1 VRGPGDRMMYPHAV
15 PSLKRAI
22 IIVADGVGCG
32 GAPDATAYGDAGA
45 DTLGNLARAVG
56 GLALPNLQ
64 AMGLGNLT
72 AIAGVREA
80 AAPRA
85 AWGVMRERSAGKDTI
100 TGHWEMAGLVTTQA
114 MATFPNG
121 FPREI
126 TAPLATAAGRG
137 LLGNKPASGT
147 AIIDELGPKH
157 METGDLILYTSA
169 DSVLQIAAHEQVVPL
184 TELYRICEAAR
195 QIADRHSI
203 GRVIARPFV
212 GTVGAFKRTYN
223 RRDFSVIPP
232 APTLLDHIRDAGQS
246 VVGVGKISDIF
257 VGRGL
262 TFSIHSEGNSDGM
275 HLTLEA
281 LATLDRGLLFVNLVD
296 FDMLHGHRNDV
307 PGFARALAEFDRWL
321 PELEAALR
329 PDDAV
334 FITADHGNDPTT
346 PGTDHTREQV
356 PLLVFGPSI
365 RPARLGTRASFA
377 DLGQTIAEGLGVARL
392 PNGESFLAALQ
403 APA

>member
-1 VRGPGDRMMYPHAV
+1 MDEPMYPGPV
-15 PSLKRAI
+15 SGFKRAI
-22 IIVADGVGCG
+22 IIVVDGVGCG
-32 GAPDATAYGDAGA
+32 GAPDAAEYGDAGA
-45 DTLGNLARAVG
+45 DTLGNMARAAG
-56 GLALPNLQ
+56 GLWLPNLQ

-85 AWGVMRERSAGKDTI
+85 AWGVMREASAGKDTI

-147 AIIDELGPKH
+147 AIIDELGAQH
-157 METGDLILYTSA
+157 LATGDLILYTSA
-169 DSVLQIAAHEQVVPL
+169 DSVLQIAAHEEVVPL
-184 TELYRICEAAR
+184 PELYRICAAAR
-195 QIADRHSI
+195 AIADRHHI

-212 GTVGAFKRTYN
+212 GAPGAFRRTYN
-223 RRDFSVIPP
+223 RRDFSLVPP
-232 APTLLDHIRDAGQS
+232 APTLLDHLRDAGQS
-246 VVGVGKISDIF
+246 VVGIGKISDIF
-257 VGRGL
+257 AGRGL
-262 TFSIHSEGNSDGM
+262 TFTMHSEGNRDGL

-296 FDMLHGHRNDV
+296 FDMLYGHRNDTA
-307 PGFARALAEFDRWL
+307 GFVRALAELDAWL

-329 PDDAV
+329 PDDAA

-356 PLLVFGPSI
+356 PLLAFGPAV
-365 RPARLGTRASFA
+365 RPARLGTRTSFC
-377 DLGQTIAEGLGVARL
+377 DLGQTIAEGLGVAL
-392 PNGESFLAALQ
+392 LAHGESFLSALRGG
-403 APA
+403 A

>member
-1 VRGPGDRMMYPHAV
+1 MPL
-15 PSLKRAI
+15 LKRAI
-22 IIVADGVGCG
+22 ILVADGVGCG
-32 GAPDATAYGDAGA
+32 GAPDAAAYGDAGA

-64 AMGLGNLT
+64 ALGLGNLT

-85 AWGVMRERSAGKDTI
+85 AWGVMREASAGKDTI
-100 TGHWEMAGLVTTQA
+100 TGHWEMAGLVTEVA
-114 MATFPNG
+114 MATFPSG

-126 TAPLATAAGRG
+126 TAPLQTAAGRG
-137 LLGNKPASGT
+137 LLGNKTASGT
-147 AIIDELGPKH
+147 AIIDELGAQH
-157 METGDLILYTSA
+157 VATGDLILYTSA
-169 DSVLQIAAHEQVVPL
+169 DSVLQLAAHEEVVPL
-184 TELYRICEAAR
+184 VELYRICEAAR
-195 QIADRHSI
+195 DIADRHHI
-203 GRVIARPFV
+203 GRVIARPFI
-212 GTVGAFKRTYN
+212 GAPGAFQRTYN
-223 RRDFSVIPP
+223 RRDFSLVPP
-232 APTLLDHIRDAGQS
+232 ARTLLDHVRDAGQS
-246 VVGVGKISDIF
+246 VVGIGKISDIF
-257 VGRGL
+257 AGRGL
-262 TFSIHSEGNSDGM
+262 GYSIHSEGNRDGM

-296 FDMLHGHRNDV
+296 FDMVYGHRNDV
-307 PGFARALAEFDRWL
+307 AGFARALVELDRWL

-356 PLLVFGPSI
+356 PLLAFGPGI
-365 RPARLGTRASFA
+365 RPARLGTRASLC
-377 DLGQTIAEGLGVARL
+377 DLGQTIAEGLGIAAL
-392 PNGESFLAALQ
+392 PHGESFLAALH